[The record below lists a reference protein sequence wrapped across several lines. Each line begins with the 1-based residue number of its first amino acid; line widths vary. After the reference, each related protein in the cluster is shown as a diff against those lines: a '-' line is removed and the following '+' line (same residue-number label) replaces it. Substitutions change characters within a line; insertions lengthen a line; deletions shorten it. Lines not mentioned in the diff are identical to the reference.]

1 MQAADQPPH
10 VVVAD
15 LPVKLFHHE
24 HVLAVVRPTVGR
36 GLDVEPPLDQE
47 IPGEQFPGVGV
58 VGYLGEIDHGEPFSF
73 RVICTSS
80 AMKWMT
86 AEQKAI
92 LVQATADEPEGMAA
106 WARTVLLEVAK
117 RKLAKIGKKKQDE
130 GDYLDSRLSFLVR
143 LIY

>member
-1 MQAADQPPH
+1 
-10 VVVAD
+10 
-15 LPVKLFHHE
+15 
-24 HVLAVVRPTVGR
+24 
-36 GLDVEPPLDQE
+36 
-47 IPGEQFPGVGV
+47 
-58 VGYLGEIDHGEPFSF
+58 
-73 RVICTSS
+73 
-80 AMKWMT
+80 MKWMT

-143 LIY
+143 LIS